1 MTKKDLIQFSAL
13 WSSVLENYG
22 SAPSDTAVQIA
33 FQALAQFS
41 LSEIQ
46 AALMNHIQTSEF
58 RPTVKDVFQYCSNQ
72 ASKFQVSGLNV
83 FETERYGVVWGSPIA
98 TVSNVQLIENNAAA

>member
-1 MTKKDLIQFSAL
+1 MTKKDLIQFSAI

-22 SAPSDTAVQIA
+22 TTPSDEAVQIA

-46 AALMNHIQTSEF
+46 TALMNHIQTSEF
-58 RPTVKDVFQYCSNQ
+58 RPTVKDVFAYCSNQ

-83 FETERYGVVWGSPIA
+83 FETERYGTVWGAPISG
-98 TVSNVQLIENNAAA
+98 VKRIEAAA

>member
-1 MTKKDLIQFSAL
+1 MTKKDLIQFSAI

-22 SAPSDTAVQIA
+22 TTPSDEAVQIA

-58 RPTVKDVFQYCSNQ
+58 RPTVKDVFKFCSDEKG
-72 ASKFQVSGLNV
+72 KFQVSGLNV
-83 FETERYGVVWGSPIA
+83 FETERYGVVWGSPIGS
-98 TVSNVQLIENNAAA
+98 VKRIEVAA

>member
-58 RPTVKDVFQYCSNQ
+58 RPTVKDVFKFCSDEKG
-72 ASKFQVSGLNV
+72 KFQVSGLNV
-83 FETERYGVVWGSPIA
+83 FETERYGVVWGSPIG
-98 TVSNVQLIENNAAA
+98 TVSSIQLIENNAAA

>member
-46 AALMNHIQTSEF
+46 TALMNHIQTSEF
-58 RPTVKDVFQYCSNQ
+58 RPTVKDVFAYCSKKQ
-72 ASKFQVSGLNV
+72 SKFQVSGLNV
-83 FETERYGVVWGSPIA
+83 FETERYGVVWGSPVR
-98 TVSNVQLIENNAAA
+98 TFQLIENDAAA

>member
-1 MTKKDLIQFSAL
+1 MTKKDFVQFQAL
-13 WSSVLENYG
+13 WSSTQENFG
-22 SAPSDTAVQIA
+22 SLPSKEAVQIA
-33 FQALAQFS
+33 FQALSQFS
-41 LSEIQ
+41 LSDVQ

-83 FETERYGVVWGSPIA
+83 FETERFGTVWGAPIGG
-98 TVSNVQLIENNAAA
+98 VKRIEAAA

>member
-1 MTKKDLIQFSAL
+1 MTKKDLIQFSAI

-22 SAPSDTAVQIA
+22 TTPSDEAVQIA

-58 RPTVKDVFQYCSNQ
+58 RPTVKDVFAYCSNQ

-83 FETERYGVVWGSPIA
+83 FETERFGTVWGSPIGG
-98 TVSNVQLIENNAAA
+98 VKRIEAAA

>member
-1 MTKKDLIQFSAL
+1 MTKKDLIQFSAI

-22 SAPSDTAVQIA
+22 TTPSDEAVQIA
-33 FQALAQFS
+33 FQALSQFP
-41 LSEIQ
+41 LSDIQ

-58 RPTVKDVFQYCSNQ
+58 RPTVKDVFAYCSNR
-72 ASKFQVSGLNV
+72 ASRFQVSGLNV
-83 FETERYGVVWGSPIA
+83 FETERFGTVWGSPIA

>member
-1 MTKKDLIQFSAL
+1 MTKKDLIQFSAI

-22 SAPSDTAVQIA
+22 TTPSDEAVQIA

-58 RPTVKDVFQYCSNQ
+58 RPTVKDVFKFCSDEKG
-72 ASKFQVSGLNV
+72 KFQVSGLNV
-83 FETERYGVVWGSPIA
+83 FGTERYGTVWGSPIGG
-98 TVSNVQLIENNAAA
+98 VKRIEVAA

>member
-1 MTKKDLIQFSAL
+1 MTKKDLIKFSDL

-58 RPTVKDVFQYCSNQ
+58 RPTVKDVFAYCSNQ
-72 ASKFQVSGLNV
+72 AGKFQVSGLNV
-83 FETERYGVVWGSPIA
+83 FETERYGTVWGSPIG
-98 TVSNVQLIENNAAA
+98 TVSNIQLIQNDAAA

>member
-1 MTKKDLIQFSAL
+1 MTKKDLIQFADL

-46 AALMNHIQTSEF
+46 AALMNHIQTSEY
-58 RPTVKDVFQYCSNQ
+58 RPTVKDVFKFCSDE
-72 ASKFQVSGLNV
+72 KGRFQVSGLNV
-83 FETERYGVVWGSPIA
+83 FETERYGTVWGSPVR
-98 TVSNVQLIENNAAA
+98 TFQLIENAA

>member
-1 MTKKDLIQFSAL
+1 MTKKELIQFSAV

-22 SAPSDTAVQIA
+22 APPSDTAVQIA

-58 RPTVKDVFQYCSNQ
+58 RPTVKDVFKFCSDEKG
-72 ASKFQVSGLNV
+72 KFQVSGLNA
-83 FETERYGVVWGSPIA
+83 FETERYGTVWGSPIGG
-98 TVSNVQLIENNAAA
+98 VKRIEAAA

>member
-1 MTKKDLIQFSAL
+1 MTKKDLIQFSAI

-22 SAPSDTAVQIA
+22 TTPSDEAVQIA

-58 RPTVKDVFQYCSNQ
+58 RPTVKDVFAYCSNQ

-83 FETERYGVVWGSPIA
+83 FETERYGTVWGAPISG
-98 TVSNVQLIENNAAA
+98 VKRIEAAA

>member
-46 AALMNHIQTSEF
+46 AALMNHIQTSEY
-58 RPTVKDVFQYCSNQ
+58 RPTVKDVFAYCSNQ
-72 ASKFQVSGLNV
+72 ASRFQVSGLNV
-83 FETERYGVVWGSPIA
+83 FETERFGTVWGSPIA